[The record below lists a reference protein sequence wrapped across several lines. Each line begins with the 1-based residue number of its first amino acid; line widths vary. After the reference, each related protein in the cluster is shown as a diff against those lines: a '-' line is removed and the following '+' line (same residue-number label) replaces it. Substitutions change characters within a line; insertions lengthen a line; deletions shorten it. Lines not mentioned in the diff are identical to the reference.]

1 MRLIT
6 ANKLFKNRYQFKL
19 VIYKSFYYLETP
31 TLSKKQYF
39 KKLQEFLENTEDE
52 FELSVN
58 YSFITIFT
66 NIEKLI
72 NEIIKIDENRI
83 LSLSRVKNQTIVA
96 DTIFLPRIPFD
107 YKISLRRSSTNHSSF
122 INWAKSNKNIKLTG
136 SCIRELQKDRSYGGT
151 YFYVKG
157 DNNLLLA
164 QMQLGEVIGKVEKII
179 NQ

>member
-1 MRLIT
+1 MRLISS
-6 ANKLFKNRYQFKL
+6 NKLFKNQYQFKL
-19 VIYKSFYYLETP
+19 VIHKNFYYLEKP
-31 TLSKKQYF
+31 TLPKKQYF

-72 NEIIKIDENRI
+72 NEIIKIDEDRI
-83 LSLSRVKNQTIVA
+83 SSLSRIKNQTIVA
-96 DTIFLPRIPFD
+96 DTILLPRIPFD
-107 YKISLRRSSTNHSSF
+107 YKISLRKSSINHSSF
-122 INWAKSNKNIKLTG
+122 IDWAKSNKNIKLTY
-136 SCIRELQKDRSYGGT
+136 SCIRELQRDRSYGGT

-157 DNNLLLA
+157 NNNLLLA
-164 QMQLGEVIGKVEKII
+164 QMQLGEVIGKIEKII